1 MSLQLI
7 RKYTPAY
14 SKVLPGYQE
23 TSIPVHY
30 NPADGLFAVGEDDPY
45 TPHWDN
51 WYWNVKQKAARI
63 SAIKSAGVQD
73 TDPIGTALTGVNPN
87 RYATAHFI
95 METLDKAAKMG
106 IKDVNKLIRNDAI
119 RSAAIL
125 KREDFQA
132 FKTIV
137 QQTKIIASKPRRH
150 IILDMVNVETV
161 SDYNTKIYAFDGP
174 FDVVQENL
182 PELNIPN
189 ITGFPDFTPLSIGM
203 ERYGIHYAFSE
214 EFLAEQFDFNI
225 RQFVLDNI
233 AGQMDIV
240 FNKKVADVLNNQS
253 TFTAA
258 GDWTAKTGN
267 ISNRDPAEDINT
279 EATKIDNT
287 EKNEGL
293 IVGSNRKTYN
303 AFLGNYFM
311 NGYGTP
317 TYKQTNY
324 SFGNAI
330 VTNIPRFI
338 GLDWGIDSFFT
349 GQKLVVFDPAAL
361 VAYEMPQRIVDY
373 TSQYGTH
380 RGTIIRKN
388 MISKPIDTSR
398 LLGASALTP

>member
-1 MSLQLI
+1 MELL
-7 RKYTPAY
+7 RRYTPPY
-14 SKVLPGYQE
+14 SKLLPGYVE

-30 NPADGLFAVGEDDPY
+30 ADGIFTVGEEDPY
-45 TPHWDN
+45 NPDRSN
-51 WYWNVKQKAARI
+51 WFWNIKEKAAHMSRI
-63 SAIKSAGVQD
+63 KQAGVQD
-73 TDPIGTALTGVNPN
+73 PDPLGSSLVGVNPQL
-87 RYATAHFI
+87 YPEAHFI
-95 METLDKAAKMG
+95 MDTLAKAKKANIQG
-106 IKDVNKLIRNDAI
+106 NLNQFIRNAAI
-119 RSAAIL
+119 RSGAIL

-137 QQTKIIASKPRRH
+137 AQTKIIAAKPRRH
-150 IILDMVNVETV
+150 IILDMINVETV

-214 EFLAEQFDFNI
+214 EFLAETFDFNI
-225 RQFVLDNI
+225 RQFVLDNV

-253 TFTAA
+253 TFTSA

-293 IVGSNRKTYN
+293 VVGSNRKTYN

-317 TYKQTNY
+317 TYKQTSY

-330 VTNIPRFI
+330 VTNIPRFV
-338 GLDWGIDSFFT
+338 GLDWGIDSFFA

-361 VAYEMPQRIVDY
+361 AAYEMPQRIVDY

-388 MISKPIDTSR
+388 MIAKPIDTSR